1 VRRWDRRRLSNRA
14 AYLRNCV
21 SCPEFCIHTPKPPGR
36 CRSRLLCS
44 DELDRPRDGPAA
56 CNSGLGAR
64 GSGLGARGSGLEARG
79 SRLEARGSG
88 LGARGS
94 GLGARGS
101 RLGARQQ
108 TRFEL
113 RRDHLPGAPDP
124 DEVVGAPTHCP
135 TCRSQNLTTT
145 SKVVN
150 AESYWRCEACGE
162 VWNVA
167 RLRAGSRYAAYR
179 PFGR

>member
-1 VRRWDRRRLSNRA
+1 MATDGFLPLTHMQSELVWP
-14 AYLRNCV
+14 LR
-21 SCPEFCIHTPKPPGR
+21 
-36 CRSRLLCS
+36 
-44 DELDRPRDGPAA
+44 RPRALHPGNWRQP
-56 CNSGLGAR
+56 GGTAR
-64 GSGLGARGSGLEARG
+64 GSG
-79 SRLEARGSG
+79 
-88 LGARGS
+88 
-94 GLGARGS
+94 
-101 RLGARQQ
+101 LGARQQ